1 MRDTVVVLR
10 WITAWRTE
18 RVSLSCPLPPG
29 AALRHIHDGID
40 ARRRHLVSRELLA
53 EADFVI
59 LGRADDR
66 GIRICAARPHI
77 SNDFR
82 THLYA
87 RFVPDGSGSRLVGR
101 LGWRPPVRLLTAA
114 LGGGLAF
121 VWFGILGFAG
131 RSLITGGPVRQTL
144 AALLVVAVV
153 LAIHAGI
160 TALGEHSARAEA
172 AHLRAWLTARLDTP
186 VPPPPPPP
194 PPPAPRTGPIRPSA
208 PG

>member
-1 MRDTVVVLR
+1 MLR

-18 RVSLSCPLPPG
+18 RVSQPCPLPPG

-53 EADFVI
+53 DADFVI

-66 GIRICAARPHI
+66 GIRICAARPHM

-87 RFVPDGSGSRLVGR
+87 RFVPDGSGSRLEGR
-101 LGWRPPVRLLTAA
+101 LGWRPSVRLLTAT
-114 LGGGLAF
+114 LSGGLAF
-121 VWFGILGFAG
+121 LWFAILGFAG
-131 RSLITGGPVRQTL
+131 RSLTTGGPVRQSL

-153 LAIHAGI
+153 LAVLVGI
-160 TALGEHSARAEA
+160 TAGGERLARAET

-186 VPPPPPPP
+186 AAPPPPA
-194 PPPAPRTGPIRPSA
+194 PPAPRTGPIRPSA